1 MAGVRLERD
10 GGSAW
15 LVVDRP
21 EARNALDNA
30 AMDEIERVLGE
41 AVGWDWCHVLFIRGA
56 GERAF
61 VAGGDLKELENVRS
75 HEYAYELAVTMRRTL
90 DRIAELPMPVVAG
103 INGHAIGGGA
113 ELAVACDYRVMVAGA
128 RIGFTQARLGLL
140 PAWGGIERLVTLAG
154 RGRALL
160 MLTTGEEYP
169 AESARELGLVEEV
182 VPQERFE
189 ARLAELAGRLQE
201 VPRQALAGIKRA
213 AAAAQPYARPELEDA
228 AARDFAAT
236 WIAPDHWSALERAA
250 ERRRSLRP

>member
-15 LVVDRP
+15 LVIDRP

-41 AVGWDWCHVLFIRGA
+41 AAEWDWCHVLIIRGA

-61 VAGGDLKELENVRS
+61 VAGGDLKELESVRS
-75 HEYAYELAVTMRRTL
+75 AEYAYELAVTMRRTL
-90 DRIAELPMPVVAG
+90 DRIQELPMPVVAG

-169 AESARELGLVEEV
+169 AELARELGLVEEV
-182 VPQERFE
+182 VPRERFE
-189 ARLAELAGRLQE
+189 ARLEELARRLQE

-213 AAAAQPYARPELEDA
+213 AAAAQAYARPELEDA
-228 AARDFAAT
+228 AARDFAAA
-236 WIAPDHWSALERAA
+236 WVAPDHWSALERAV
-250 ERRRSLRP
+250 ERRRSMRP